1 MKGGWGGLPSQLA
14 LGERKRSSP
23 RQVTHTPGASLE
35 YPISLMCVF
44 LLGGK
49 PEKAEGEHANN
60 VELEWIQEPSC
71 FKGLFPTSVAPLL
84 PFLPF
89 SDAAES
95 LNHLG
100 GQKVV
105 PIARPRERKIEKG
118 VSSRMDSSP
127 RGPGGRET
135 HGTDKTR

>member
-1 MKGGWGGLPSQLA
+1 MKGGWGGGGGCLPSWHWGRGSVPAQD
-14 LGERKRSSP
+14 RS
-23 RQVTHTPGASLE
+23 HTPGASLE

-100 GQKVV
+100 GGGAEGCSDCATPRKKDRERCFFEDGFI
-105 PIARPRERKIEKG
+105 PPRPRWA
-118 VSSRMDSSP
+118 
-127 RGPGGRET
+127 
-135 HGTDKTR
+135 